1 MRRLFLALAATAL
14 PVSLLVGAPA
24 AQAADL
30 EYVTLNAKG
39 LKQSLIK
46 KAWGPLWF
54 GSVGE
59 YAYDVP
65 DKGARPVECFTKGKP
80 VKGEKSD
87 TFAEM
92 ATVFK
97 QNKADHYLDIAQF
110 VYQYADVQTAEFAW
124 QDLMNKAGA
133 CAGSYVHAIKDKD
146 GTKIGE
152 ATVVIEV
159 SFRSGMYGQQQM
171 VITEDVRYDKPWP
184 GGVDT
189 RASADQISI
198 WNYDGMTIMEV
209 EANKFVPKQK
219 NFVFSDPQIRTIET
233 LALVT
238 IQRYHLAALKAV

>member
-1 MRRLFLALAATAL
+1 MRRFLLALAATAL
-14 PVSLLVGAPA
+14 PASLLVAAPS

-39 LKQSLIK
+39 LKQTLIK
-46 KAWGPLWF
+46 KSWGPLWL
-54 GSVGE
+54 GGVATHEEAVS
-59 YAYDVP
+59 
-65 DKGARPVECFTKGKP
+65 DKGAKPTECYSGGKP
-80 VKGEKSD
+80 VKGEKSS
-87 TFAEM
+87 TSAAM

-110 VYQYADVQTAEFAW
+110 VYQYDSVQTAEFAW
-124 QDLMNKAGA
+124 QDLQNKASA
-133 CAGSYVHAIKDKD
+133 CVGTYVHPIKDKS

-152 ATVVIEV
+152 ATVVV
-159 SFRSGMYGQQQM
+159 SVDFMNGMYGQQQM
-171 VITEDVRYDKPWP
+171 VITEDVQYDKPWP

-189 RASADQISI
+189 RNSADQISI